1 MVRPEK
7 IRLGELLLRQNVI
20 TEEQLK
26 LGLEQQKK
34 SGRKLGRVLVENGF
48 VSEEGLSKALARQL
62 DIPYIQLKFFDLKP
76 EVTVAG
82 NPP

>member
-62 DIPYIQLKFFDLKP
+62 
-76 EVTVAG
+76 VS
-82 NPP
+82 